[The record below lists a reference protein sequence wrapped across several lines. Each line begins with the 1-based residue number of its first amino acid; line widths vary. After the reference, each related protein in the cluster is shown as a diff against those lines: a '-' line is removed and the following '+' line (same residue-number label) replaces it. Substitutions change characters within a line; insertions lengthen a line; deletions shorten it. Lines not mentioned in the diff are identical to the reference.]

1 MTKRQ
6 LGVGLKINITPK
18 EVVDLDANILTLS
31 NEVDDA
37 TFKNHINNRASKTGF
52 KDEIIDA
59 FVKNHGTK
67 KDSITIEKFK
77 DEKFKDEN
85 SKSTNRNSHFIITHK
100 EEKWQWHAKSA
111 IHGKHFSLG
120 TPFNEFAH
128 YKLNEHL
135 GIGPRCHGFV
145 SKEGVVMILT
155 EDLNFRSLKGANK
168 EVSFS
173 DNEKSNEL
181 ESLPGREQDSVHRC
195 VAQITINLLSL
206 LDIEKNPGNTGFK
219 SSHEIGNEKDRKQK
233 LFIVDFTLNSFENWS
248 FDIKAY
254 ADSLALILKPPSQQP
269 LSEQPLSQQPLS
281 QQPLSQQPKNIF
293 KFEESPEVIGK
304 ALIKL
309 FLDDDGEI
317 KKFENDIEKAFKKS
331 RELLSPYKIEDTNT
345 DYKIPHL
352 EALTTQEGRLLKRL
366 NIFLG
371 NNVIRT
377 FLEEAGRKI
386 KEKKLEKTT
395 AETPPN
401 DLSPADNSHRQ
412 LSKPREPSLNLQ

>member
-1 MTKRQ
+1 
-6 LGVGLKINITPK
+6 
-18 EVVDLDANILTLS
+18 
-31 NEVDDA
+31 
-37 TFKNHINNRASKTGF
+37 
-52 KDEIIDA
+52 
-59 FVKNHGTK
+59 
-67 KDSITIEKFK
+67 
-77 DEKFKDEN
+77 
-85 SKSTNRNSHFIITHK
+85 
-100 EEKWQWHAKSA
+100 
-111 IHGKHFSLG
+111 
-120 TPFNEFAH
+120 
-128 YKLNEHL
+128 
-135 GIGPRCHGFV
+135 
-145 SKEGVVMILT
+145 MILT

-248 FDIKAY
+248 FDINAY
-254 ADSLALILKPPSQQP
+254 ADSLALILKP
-269 LSEQPLSQQPLS
+269 LSE
-281 QQPLSQQPKNIF
+281 QPKNIF

>member
-1 MTKRQ
+1 M
-6 LGVGLKINITPK
+6 
-18 EVVDLDANILTLS
+18 
-31 NEVDDA
+31 
-37 TFKNHINNRASKTGF
+37 
-52 KDEIIDA
+52 
-59 FVKNHGTK
+59 
-67 KDSITIEKFK
+67 
-77 DEKFKDEN
+77 
-85 SKSTNRNSHFIITHK
+85 
-100 EEKWQWHAKSA
+100 
-111 IHGKHFSLG
+111 
-120 TPFNEFAH
+120 
-128 YKLNEHL
+128 

-248 FDIKAY
+248 FDINAY
-254 ADSLALILKPPSQQP
+254 ADSLALILKPLSQQP
-269 LSEQPLSQQPLS
+269 LSE
-281 QQPLSQQPKNIF
+281 QPKNIF

-352 EALTTQEGRLLKRL
+352 EALKTQEVRLLKRL